1 MPMGLSIREFAR
13 RDGCSE
19 MLVRRAIKQN
29 RINTLSDGSL
39 DPILVGTAW
48 RKSNVKGA
56 NTANTPLKSVR
67 SVPASVSNSDDD
79 EDAAREDESLSDA
92 ALRALQAEGAQLDYG
107 EALRVKEN
115 YIAKLRQLEYEQ
127 KSGALVAMVD
137 AEGVLFELFRGQ
149 RDAWLGWPAKIG
161 PILAAEL
168 GIEEADRVTEL
179 LTVHVHKQISDLGE
193 PDTDFGPK
201 KD

>member
-39 DPILVGTAW
+39 DPILVGTPW

-56 NTANTPLKSVR
+56 NTANTEKKNVR
-67 SVPASVSNSDDD
+67 TVRVPGSEPDGDDG
-79 EDAAREDESLSDA
+79 DARDDESLSDA
-92 ALRALQAEGAQLDYG
+92 ALRALQEDGAKLDYG

-115 YIAKLRQLEYEQ
+115 YIAKLRQLEFQQ
-127 KSGALVAMVD
+127 KSGALVALVD

-149 RDAWLGWPAKIG
+149 RDAWLSWPAKVG

-179 LTVHVHKQISDLGE
+179 LTMHVHKQISDLGE